1 MFHEDKNKPL
11 SVKCGHCKKEFAAET
26 LSVISIQQSRFLIF
40 ACPNQH
46 CKTVFSVAEA
56 GVTK

>member
-1 MFHEDKNKPL
+1 MFHKKDKGIQ
-11 SVKCGHCKKEFAAET
+11 VKCSHCKKEFAAET

-40 ACPNQH
+40 ACPH
-46 CKTVFSVAEA
+46 CKTVFSVTEA